1 LEEVL
6 CKLEEVLCKL
16 EEVLCKLEEVLCKK
30 NPKTR
35 VVEPFNFCYI
45 NINININRGSL
56 LLRATSLYLQIKK
69 EKKFKILGGFF

>member
-1 LEEVL
+1 M
-6 CKLEEVLCKL
+6 

-45 NINININRGSL
+45 NINININRGVCFFKKQLPLFSD
-56 LLRATSLYLQIKK
+56 KK
-69 EKKFKILGGFF
+69 EKIVEFLEDFLKVPIIY